1 MDVEN
6 NKIGILIPA
15 KLIILTLL
23 ITLFSACFNNNG
35 EESDL
40 PIYPI
45 DEVITNPP
53 DSFLINIPLK
63 SYSNTNAFIR
73 FADNA
78 VWCIE
83 KQSAGSSIIEFDRE
97 ESSENQIIINIT
109 DSIAFEKDI
118 IYIITGN
125 NNNYQESRIAQ
136 LKLKKLTTDY
146 ISFYKK
152 L

>member
-1 MDVEN
+1 MDADN
-6 NKIGILIPA
+6 NRGVFTPS
-15 KLIILTLL
+15 KLIILTLI

-40 PIYPI
+40 PIYTI
-45 DEVITNPP
+45 DEIIVNPP

-78 VWCIE
+78 VWCIK
-83 KQSAGSSIIEFDRE
+83 KQSAANSIIHFDRE
-97 ESSENQIIINIT
+97 EGAEHPIIINII

-118 IYIITGN
+118 LYVITGD

-136 LKLKKLTTDY
+136 LKFKKLTTDY